1 MASRARP
8 CAART
13 RLLDSLPRQTG
24 RCAPPPIAA
33 SLLHIQPP
41 KINKIYRNLGLPR
54 QGLFFFPLNHRGY
67 EIGGPCLPPHPSQL
81 RWSFRQYFGVKIVYR
96 YRCDFS
102 LISSY
107 PSLLISSS
115 FLIYESVSFIQDM
128 HINLYKYIYF
138 NSWKIPV
145 WGKRFLFLS
154 WKNNIFAILR
164 GSLRGQT
171 FFDPYFRVKIN
182 VYTGAIMLFFSSY
195 LFLFFSSYLFLF
207 FSYYILLLLT
217 YSYLLILKL
226 FVVLQT
232 EKTPRKFQFGKK
244 SAKVYH
250 CLYSSIE
257 QLQVAL

>member
-1 MASRARP
+1 MKLEAP
-8 CAART
+8 CP
-13 RLLDSLPRQTG
+13 S
-24 RCAPPPIAA
+24 
-33 SLLHIQPP
+33 
-41 KINKIYRNLGLPR
+41 
-54 QGLFFFPLNHRGY
+54 
-67 EIGGPCLPPHPSQL
+67 PHSSQL
-81 RWSFRQYFGVKIVYR
+81 PWSFRQYFEVKIVYR
-96 YRCDFS
+96 CDFL

-115 FLIYESVSFIQDM
+115 FLIFESVSCITDQ
-128 HINLYKYIYF
+128 HIILYKYLYF

-154 WKNNIFAILR
+154 WQKGVFR
-164 GSLRGQT
+164 GGQA

-232 EKTPRKFQFGKK
+232 EKTPRQFQFGKK

-257 QLQVAL
+257 QLQVALWTSMFISGLLIKNSLFTPSLFSLTISYLSISNPSLYKTSVRSPWSVWLLKHKE